1 MINPLLLIL
10 QSISGGVAGYITN
23 KYAVNMLFKE
33 YTPLKLGGVVK
44 KNKEKFIDEISTLVE
59 KDIINGKTLKEHI
72 HGEEFKKQLDVTVE
86 EFWNSGLKEA
96 FNDVKIKDISYF
108 EESKKSIMEFTEA
121 KMKLI
126 SDKLLKNIV
135 DNIEITEILSAK
147 HIVYI
152 TDIVYEEI
160 LKYIKSDDKVSIL
173 LKDIYHQNNNLI
185 LKDIINEDVK
195 IKIESII
202 EELIINSLENIFDDE
217 EKLLN
222 ILGKIYEAIDIDE
235 IINSLFK
242 TIASNTL
249 NDYFSPV
256 EKKQIS
262 SALFAKGCTF
272 INSDKG
278 TDSLKNILNEIIKIA
293 KELDFTLYKLL
304 PEESAIN
311 LSRFIEE
318 ITIKVIPS
326 ISQWIRF
333 NKNEVNEI
341 IEESIDE
348 SIEGMDGSIKR
359 IIVQKVRESLFS
371 DISEKA
377 SVVDKIISY
386 IDEYEMNEESV
397 KKISQEIITYL
408 KSNKVKDIIGKL
420 EEANIISESKIM
432 ALSKLIMEKINIHGE
447 KILSLLVEA
456 VFSKK
461 ISSLINE
468 ENIGLLKIKVK
479 EQLILL
485 ICNERKEILS
495 FLQLRVVNI
504 INDKINEAINM
515 PVKNLL
521 SEKEFTKL
529 SEKANRSLLHL
540 LKDSKREIL
549 EPINRIIISK
559 VREIDL
565 IKIAESEK
573 ELLGSSMINLILTLE
588 EEMITRYSEN
598 TLDEFI
604 EDICNKDKLILVSK
618 EKLYNYIDNNIEEIL
633 DGNIKNIIYDNLIKF
648 NEDEICELA
657 QSFMGNELKP
667 LSVFGGI
674 LGIVVGGIYGLF
686 YGTTSI
692 SGFSG
697 SVASTIISCIIMAMI
712 GVGTNVIALKMLF
725 YPYKRNKFLAKIPFL
740 RKFSLGY
747 IPAHKDTM
755 ARGIGHVIDEE
766 LLNGERVKMLLTSKK
781 DMFKGYLIS
790 SISESNYKVIM
801 DAIREKKEI
810 IVDYL
815 YDGMKK
821 NIENNK
827 KKIAYKSVEGIG
839 SINVGKILKSRYIS
853 KIVLDARKLTVIFS
867 EKTADYLANKMKSD
881 KKCKEFIKEEQLIKI
896 REDINNSLKKVLL
909 NNGKSI
915 LNEEKIQKMIFK
927 GEDKY
932 QTIINNNLSGLIS
945 SEKIES
951 LRKYIK
957 DKSML
962 LIFNESK
969 NYLEKGVSEFLEKEI
984 NGDNTIGNVFAGKI
998 AEYIDSNIPKLSRYI
1013 ISKGESYLKANKS
1026 KFSEKVRGEI
1036 TSGLNFLER
1045 GAYVMFGGDD
1055 IVNRCIDTIIDIKV
1069 PIFLDNKY
1077 LEITSLVQSTLSYS
1091 IYPTPIKSLQLK
1103 AKEINCSKILDSI
1116 YISLNKSIYIKEEIE
1131 EVIDESINIILSEN
1145 LKEFLLILDLDS
1157 LKDICYKFNR
1167 ELNNIIKLSNDNLVK
1182 NLEAIVK
1189 CLDEI
1194 IDEGFIQS
1202 IKETSIN
1209 KVMLALERKDVVEC
1223 TEAILNI
1230 VVSNEEFATLIE
1242 KIANEFYEDVVKRV
1256 SFNAI
1261 IDEEYSKECV
1271 EEYIEAAFNSKS
1283 FNEVNKEI
1291 INLICEEIIND
1302 GFSFIKEDTKD
1313 DVICRAIEAVLNVTF
1328 NNTSKLLKAVN
1339 IKQITMEQIAIM
1351 ESKEIHIMFN
1361 GFAGD
1366 FFKKLYLYGSFGAI
1380 FGINLWFSIAWGIIE
1395 EINNRRVA

>member
-108 EESKKSIMEFTEA
+108 EESKESIMEFTEA

-293 KELDFTLYKLL
+293 KELDFTLYELL

-456 VFSKK
+456 VLSKK

-485 ICNERKEILS
+485 ICNERKEILK
-495 FLQLRVVNI
+495 FLQLKVVNI

-529 SEKANRSLLHL
+529 SEKANRSLVHL

-565 IKIAESEK
+565 IKIAE
-573 ELLGSSMINLILTLE
+573 
-588 EEMITRYSEN
+588 R
-598 TLDEFI
+598 D
-604 EDICNKDKLILVSK
+604 
-618 EKLYNYIDNNIEEIL
+618 
-633 DGNIKNIIYDNLIKF
+633 
-648 NEDEICELA
+648 
-657 QSFMGNELKP
+657 
-667 LSVFGGI
+667 
-674 LGIVVGGIYGLF
+674 
-686 YGTTSI
+686 
-692 SGFSG
+692 
-697 SVASTIISCIIMAMI
+697 
-712 GVGTNVIALKMLF
+712 
-725 YPYKRNKFLAKIPFL
+725 R
-740 RKFSLGY
+740 
-747 IPAHKDTM
+747 
-755 ARGIGHVIDEE
+755 
-766 LLNGERVKMLLTSKK
+766 
-781 DMFKGYLIS
+781 
-790 SISESNYKVIM
+790 
-801 DAIREKKEI
+801 
-810 IVDYL
+810 
-815 YDGMKK
+815 
-821 NIENNK
+821 
-827 KKIAYKSVEGIG
+827 KSV
-839 SINVGKILKSRYIS
+839 V
-853 KIVLDARKLTVIFS
+853 
-867 EKTADYLANKMKSD
+867 
-881 KKCKEFIKEEQLIKI
+881 
-896 REDINNSLKKVLL
+896 
-909 NNGKSI
+909 
-915 LNEEKIQKMIFK
+915 
-927 GEDKY
+927 
-932 QTIINNNLSGLIS
+932 
-945 SEKIES
+945 
-951 LRKYIK
+951 
-957 DKSML
+957 
-962 LIFNESK
+962 
-969 NYLEKGVSEFLEKEI
+969 
-984 NGDNTIGNVFAGKI
+984 
-998 AEYIDSNIPKLSRYI
+998 
-1013 ISKGESYLKANKS
+1013 
-1026 KFSEKVRGEI
+1026 
-1036 TSGLNFLER
+1036 
-1045 GAYVMFGGDD
+1045 
-1055 IVNRCIDTIIDIKV
+1055 
-1069 PIFLDNKY
+1069 
-1077 LEITSLVQSTLSYS
+1077 
-1091 IYPTPIKSLQLK
+1091 
-1103 AKEINCSKILDSI
+1103 
-1116 YISLNKSIYIKEEIE
+1116 
-1131 EVIDESINIILSEN
+1131 
-1145 LKEFLLILDLDS
+1145 
-1157 LKDICYKFNR
+1157 
-1167 ELNNIIKLSNDNLVK
+1167 
-1182 NLEAIVK
+1182 
-1189 CLDEI
+1189 
-1194 IDEGFIQS
+1194 
-1202 IKETSIN
+1202 
-1209 KVMLALERKDVVEC
+1209 
-1223 TEAILNI
+1223 
-1230 VVSNEEFATLIE
+1230 
-1242 KIANEFYEDVVKRV
+1242 
-1256 SFNAI
+1256 
-1261 IDEEYSKECV
+1261 
-1271 EEYIEAAFNSKS
+1271 
-1283 FNEVNKEI
+1283 
-1291 INLICEEIIND
+1291 
-1302 GFSFIKEDTKD
+1302 
-1313 DVICRAIEAVLNVTF
+1313 
-1328 NNTSKLLKAVN
+1328 
-1339 IKQITMEQIAIM
+1339 
-1351 ESKEIHIMFN
+1351 
-1361 GFAGD
+1361 
-1366 FFKKLYLYGSFGAI
+1366 
-1380 FGINLWFSIAWGIIE
+1380 
-1395 EINNRRVA
+1395 

>member
-44 KNKEKFIDEISTLVE
+44 KNKEKFIEEISTLVE

-108 EESKKSIMEFTEA
+108 EESKESIKEFTKA

-160 LKYIKSDDKVSIL
+160 FKYIKSYDKVSIL
-173 LKDIYHQNNNLI
+173 LNDIYHQNNNLI
-185 LKDIINEDVK
+185 LKDIIDEDMASK
-195 IKIESII
+195 IKSTI

-217 EKLLN
+217 EKLSN
-222 ILGKIYEAIDIDE
+222 IMGKIYEAIDIDG
-235 IINSLFK
+235 IINNLFK
-242 TIASNTL
+242 TIGSNTL

-256 EKKQIS
+256 EKKEIS
-262 SALFAKGCTF
+262 SALFAKGYTLM
-272 INSDKG
+272 NSEKG
-278 TDSLKNILNEIIKIA
+278 TDSLNTILNEIIKIA
-293 KELDFTLYKLL
+293 KELDFTLYELM
-304 PEESAIN
+304 PEESSIN
-311 LSRFIEE
+311 LSKFIEE

-333 NKNEVNEI
+333 NKSEVNKF

-348 SIEGMDGSIKR
+348 SIEGMEGSIKR
-359 IIVQKVRESLFS
+359 IIVQKVRDSLFS

-397 KKISQEIITYL
+397 KKISQGIITYL

-420 EEANIISESKIM
+420 EEANIISESKIT
-432 ALSKLIMEKINIHGE
+432 ALSKLIIEKINLHGE

-461 ISSLINE
+461 ISSFINE
-468 ENIGLLKIKVK
+468 ENISLLKIKAK
-479 EQLILL
+479 EQLLLL
-485 ICNERKEILS
+485 ICKERKEILS
-495 FLQLRVVNI
+495 FFQPRVVNI
-504 INDKINEAINM
+504 VNNKINEVINM
-515 PVKNLL
+515 PVKKLL
-521 SEKEFTKL
+521 PEREFTKL
-529 SEKANRSLLHL
+529 SETANSSLLQL
-540 LKDSKREIL
+540 LKDSKRDIL
-549 EPINRIIISK
+549 EPINRLIINK

-565 IKIAESEK
+565 IKIAENK
-573 ELLGSSMINLILTLE
+573 KNLLENSMINLIVTLE
-588 EEMITRYSEN
+588 EEMIARYSEN

-604 EDICNKDKLILVSK
+604 EDICNKDKLILASK
-618 EKLYNYIDNNIEEIL
+618 EKLYNYIDDNIEEIL

-648 NEDEICELA
+648 NEDEICDIA

-674 LGIVVGGIYGLF
+674 LGLVVGGIYGVF

-697 SVASTIISCIIMAMI
+697 STASTIISCIIMAMI
-712 GVGTNVIALKMLF
+712 GIGTNVIALKMLF

-747 IPAHKDTM
+747 IPEHKDTM

-801 DAIREKKEI
+801 DAIREKKEV

-815 YDGMKK
+815 YNGMKK

-839 SINVGKILKSRYIS
+839 SISVGKIIKPRYIS
-853 KIVLDARKLTVIFS
+853 KIILDARKLTVVFE
-867 EKTADYLANKMKSD
+867 EKTAYYLANKMKSD

-896 REDINNSLKKVLL
+896 REDINNSLKNILL
-909 NNGKSI
+909 NNSKDI

-932 QTIINNNLSGLIS
+932 QTIINKNLSELIS
-945 SEKIES
+945 DEKSEN

-962 LIFNESK
+962 FIFNESK
-969 NYLEKGVSEFLEKEI
+969 NYLEKGLSEFLEKEI
-984 NGDNTIGNVFAGKI
+984 HGDNTIGNVFTGKL
-998 AEYIDSNIPKLSRYI
+998 AAYIDSNIPKLSRYI

-1026 KFSEKVRGEI
+1026 KFSENIRAEI

-1045 GAYVMFGGDD
+1045 GAYMMFGGDD

-1077 LEITSLVQSTLSYS
+1077 LEITAVVKSTLSHS
-1091 IYPTPIKSLQLK
+1091 IYPTPIKNLQIK
-1103 AKEINCSKILDSI
+1103 AKEINCSKVLDSI
-1116 YISLNKSIYIKEEIE
+1116 YISLNKSTYIKEEIE
-1131 EVIDESINIILSEN
+1131 EIIDESINIILSGN
-1145 LKEFLLILDLDS
+1145 LKEFLLIIDLAS
-1157 LKDICYKFNR
+1157 LKDICYKFNS
-1167 ELNNIIKLSNDNLVK
+1167 ELNNVIKFISDNLVK
-1182 NLEAIVK
+1182 SLEDIVK

-1194 IDEGFIQS
+1194 IYEEFIQS

-1209 KVMLALERKDVVEC
+1209 KVMLAVERKDVVKC
-1223 TEAILNI
+1223 TESIWN
-1230 VVSNEEFATLIE
+1230 VVVNNEEFAMLVE
-1242 KIANEFYEDVVKRV
+1242 KIADEFYEDVLKRV
-1256 SFNAI
+1256 SFNDI
-1261 IDEEYSKECV
+1261 LDEEYSKEFV
-1271 EEYIEAAFNSKS
+1271 EGYIEAAFNNKS
-1283 FNEVNKEI
+1283 FNEANEEI

-1313 DVICRAIEAVLNVTF
+1313 DVICRVIEAVLNVTF
-1328 NNTSKLLKAVN
+1328 NNTSELLKAVN
-1339 IKQITMEQIAIM
+1339 LKQITMEQIAIM
-1351 ESKEIHIMFN
+1351 EPKEIHIMFN
-1361 GFAGD
+1361 AFAGD

-1380 FGINLWFSIAWGIIE
+1380 FGINLWLSIAWGIIE
-1395 EINNRRVA
+1395 EINNRRAA

>member
-293 KELDFTLYKLL
+293 KELDFTLYELL

-485 ICNERKEILS
+485 ICNERKEILK
-495 FLQLRVVNI
+495 FLQLKVVNI

-540 LKDSKREIL
+540 LKDSKR
-549 EPINRIIISK
+549 
-559 VREIDL
+559 D
-565 IKIAESEK
+565 
-573 ELLGSSMINLILTLE
+573 
-588 EEMITRYSEN
+588 TR
-598 TLDEFI
+598 T
-604 EDICNKDKLILVSK
+604 
-618 EKLYNYIDNNIEEIL
+618 
-633 DGNIKNIIYDNLIKF
+633 
-648 NEDEICELA
+648 
-657 QSFMGNELKP
+657 
-667 LSVFGGI
+667 
-674 LGIVVGGIYGLF
+674 
-686 YGTTSI
+686 
-692 SGFSG
+692 
-697 SVASTIISCIIMAMI
+697 
-712 GVGTNVIALKMLF
+712 
-725 YPYKRNKFLAKIPFL
+725 YK
-740 RKFSLGY
+740 
-747 IPAHKDTM
+747 
-755 ARGIGHVIDEE
+755 
-766 LLNGERVKMLLTSKK
+766 
-781 DMFKGYLIS
+781 
-790 SISESNYKVIM
+790 
-801 DAIREKKEI
+801 
-810 IVDYL
+810 
-815 YDGMKK
+815 
-821 NIENNK
+821 
-827 KKIAYKSVEGIG
+827 
-839 SINVGKILKSRYIS
+839 
-853 KIVLDARKLTVIFS
+853 
-867 EKTADYLANKMKSD
+867 
-881 KKCKEFIKEEQLIKI
+881 
-896 REDINNSLKKVLL
+896 
-909 NNGKSI
+909 
-915 LNEEKIQKMIFK
+915 
-927 GEDKY
+927 
-932 QTIINNNLSGLIS
+932 
-945 SEKIES
+945 
-951 LRKYIK
+951 
-957 DKSML
+957 
-962 LIFNESK
+962 
-969 NYLEKGVSEFLEKEI
+969 
-984 NGDNTIGNVFAGKI
+984 
-998 AEYIDSNIPKLSRYI
+998 
-1013 ISKGESYLKANKS
+1013 
-1026 KFSEKVRGEI
+1026 
-1036 TSGLNFLER
+1036 
-1045 GAYVMFGGDD
+1045 
-1055 IVNRCIDTIIDIKV
+1055 
-1069 PIFLDNKY
+1069 
-1077 LEITSLVQSTLSYS
+1077 
-1091 IYPTPIKSLQLK
+1091 
-1103 AKEINCSKILDSI
+1103 
-1116 YISLNKSIYIKEEIE
+1116 
-1131 EVIDESINIILSEN
+1131 
-1145 LKEFLLILDLDS
+1145 
-1157 LKDICYKFNR
+1157 
-1167 ELNNIIKLSNDNLVK
+1167 
-1182 NLEAIVK
+1182 
-1189 CLDEI
+1189 
-1194 IDEGFIQS
+1194 
-1202 IKETSIN
+1202 
-1209 KVMLALERKDVVEC
+1209 
-1223 TEAILNI
+1223 
-1230 VVSNEEFATLIE
+1230 
-1242 KIANEFYEDVVKRV
+1242 
-1256 SFNAI
+1256 
-1261 IDEEYSKECV
+1261 
-1271 EEYIEAAFNSKS
+1271 
-1283 FNEVNKEI
+1283 
-1291 INLICEEIIND
+1291 
-1302 GFSFIKEDTKD
+1302 
-1313 DVICRAIEAVLNVTF
+1313 
-1328 NNTSKLLKAVN
+1328 
-1339 IKQITMEQIAIM
+1339 
-1351 ESKEIHIMFN
+1351 
-1361 GFAGD
+1361 
-1366 FFKKLYLYGSFGAI
+1366 
-1380 FGINLWFSIAWGIIE
+1380 
-1395 EINNRRVA
+1395 